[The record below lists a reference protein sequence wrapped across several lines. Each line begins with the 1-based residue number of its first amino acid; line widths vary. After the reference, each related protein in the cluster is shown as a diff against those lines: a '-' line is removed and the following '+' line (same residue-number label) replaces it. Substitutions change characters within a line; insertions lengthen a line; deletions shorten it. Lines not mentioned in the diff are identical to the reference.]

1 MHLEEEL
8 VDGHHGRRL
17 GEELMGGG
25 EEVEVAA
32 VLARLGE
39 EAGGCP
45 PGGMFDFE
53 ADKAEP
59 DVVKEIK
66 ALI

>member
-17 GEELMGGG
+17 GEELLGGG
-25 EEVEVAA
+25 EEVEVAT

-39 EAGGCP
+39 EAGGRF
-45 PGGMFDFE
+45 GIDVK
-53 ADKAEP
+53 KARA
-59 DVVKEIK
+59 DVVKEI
-66 ALI
+66 AVLI